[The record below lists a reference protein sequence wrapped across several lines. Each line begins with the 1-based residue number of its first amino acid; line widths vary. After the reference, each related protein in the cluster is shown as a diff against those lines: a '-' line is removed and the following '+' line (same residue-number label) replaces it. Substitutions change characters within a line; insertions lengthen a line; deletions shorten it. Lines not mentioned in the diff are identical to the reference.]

1 MYMQILCIHLH
12 DDDIIVPDGADGV
25 LVTGEEGLEL
35 AIVGLKHT
43 QL

>member
-1 MYMQILCIHLH
+1 MCNGAHSH
-12 DDDIIVPDGADGV
+12 NDDIIVLDGADGV

-35 AIVGLKHT
+35 AIVRLKHT